1 MAPTRRVRYEAA
13 CRDCDSVC
21 VCVGLCRLQVRYCC
35 GSAQLVPYFWPEA
48 PLHSVCGYAT
58 PMQGSCR
65 ARQGNRRTTRHLN
78 SVPASRG
85 YMGPKCG
92 LEGAYVGLVRYLSWG
107 ASRPTNILL
116 AAAGS
121 LAPSLA
127 AHTASSGFSS
137 WGAGR
142 PPGGV
147 LMTTWHILL

>member
-1 MAPTRRVRYEAA
+1 M
-13 CRDCDSVC
+13 
-21 VCVGLCRLQVRYCC
+21 GLCRLRVRYCC
-35 GSAQLVPYFWPEA
+35 GSAQLVSYSWPEA
-48 PLHSVCGYAT
+48 PLHSVCGYVT
-58 PMQGSCR
+58 PIGKDLVVP
-65 ARQGNRRTTRHLN
+65 RRRWPGYRKTLEFRGG
-78 SVPASRG
+78 ASRG

-127 AHTASSGFSS
+127 AHTASSGFSP

-147 LMTTWHILL
+147 LMPTWHVVL